1 MLTAPP
7 TLQRPQPDAIRADA
21 VRLKQA
27 EGLRA
32 RDLAARLGISEAELL
47 AAHAGLDAHDAMR
60 VTRLRPDWQALL
72 QEAPRL
78 GTVMALTRNE
88 ATVHEKVGVYGDLRF
103 SGEVGG
109 AFGRL
114 IDLRFF
120 LAHWRFGFAV
130 EDASPTGL
138 PRRSL
143 QFFAA
148 DGTAVHKIH
157 LKEHSDHR
165 AFVDL
170 VASFA
175 ATEQSAPL
183 AVAAPA
189 EKIPDRPDDA
199 VDRESLRARWL
210 ELGDVHRF
218 HGLLKDLGAGR
229 EQAFRL
235 AGEDLAWQVE
245 PHAFRLACE
254 LAVEAEVSIMIFV
267 PNPGCIQ
274 IHTGTIQRL
283 EAVGPWWNILDPG
296 FNLHLREDRVARAWV
311 ARKHTD
317 LGVVTSL
324 ELFDADGGLILMMFG
339 ERAPE
344 AEETASW
351 RRIAASLPRL
361 VATP

>member
-1 MLTAPP
+1 MPTAFPI
-7 TLQRPQPDAIRADA
+7 LARPHPDAIRADA
-21 VRLKQA
+21 ARLKQA

-47 AAHAGLDAHDAMR
+47 AAHAGFDAPVGMR
-60 VTRLRPDWQALL
+60 VTRLRPEWPALL
-72 QEAPRL
+72 CEVPRL

-88 ATVHEKVGVYGDLRF
+88 VAVHEKVGAYGDLRF

-114 IDLRFF
+114 IDLRLF
-120 LAHWRFGFAV
+120 LRHWRFGFAV
-130 EDASPTGL
+130 EEASPSGP
-138 PRRSL
+138 PRRSF

-157 LKEHSDHR
+157 LKEYSDHR
-165 AFVDL
+165 AFAEL
-170 VASFA
+170 AAGFA
-175 ATEQSAPL
+175 IPEQDAPL
-183 AVAAPA
+183 AVAPSAGRPL
-189 EKIPDRPDDA
+189 DRPDDMI
-199 VDRESLRARWL
+199 DREILRTRWFG
-210 ELGDVHRF
+210 LGDVHRF
-218 HGLLKDLGAGR
+218 HGLLEDLGAGR

-235 AGEDLAWQVE
+235 VGDDLAWQVE
-245 PHAFRLACE
+245 PHAFQLACE
-254 LAVEAEVSIMIFV
+254 RAVEDDVSIMIFV

-283 EAVGPWWNILDPG
+283 KAVGPWWNILDPG
-296 FNLHLREDRVARAWV
+296 FNLHLREDLVARAWV

-324 ELFDADGGLILMMFG
+324 ELFDAAGGLILMMFG

-361 VATP
+361 AADA